1 MPISLKSLK
10 KLPEGPGVYFFKK
23 GKEILY
29 IGKATSLR
37 DRVRSYLARD
47 VAATRGVRVAR
58 LPLVST
64 RVDYLTTGSVLEAL
78 LLEAELIKKHLPSFN
93 TREKDD
99 KSFLHIVITDEP
111 WPRVLLV
118 RGKDLKG
125 EKMVFGPFPNGGE
138 LKKAMVLIRKIFPF
152 RDKCQPLDSAQ
163 DKPCFN
169 AQIGLC
175 PGVCSGVID
184 QKIYRKQIAQLK
196 LFLSGKQQKLYR
208 ELEKEMKI
216 LVKNEDFEMAKVI
229 RDRIFSL
236 KHIRDVALIMADKIK
251 GHPMSCNLRIEAYD
265 IAHMSGQNTVGV
277 MAVVEDGEPMKSEYR
292 KFKLK
297 GEAKNVSNDT
307 ANLKEVLTRRF
318 NHTEWPRPKIIVV
331 DGGLA
336 QVNVAKKIIKE
347 NKTNIAVIG
356 VVKNDHHKPERLIG
370 DIKILDDHLA
380 KQILLANNEAHR
392 FTLAYHSLIRG
403 KIIG

>member
-47 VAATRGVRVAR
+47 VAATRGVRVAG

-64 RVDYLTTGSVLEAL
+64 RVDHLTTGSVLEAL
-78 LLEAELIKKHLPSFN
+78 LLEAELIKKHLPPFN

-99 KSFLHIVITDEP
+99 KSFLHIVITDES

-125 EKMVFGPFPNGGE
+125 EKIVYGPFPNGGE
-138 LKKAMVLIRKIFPF
+138 LKKAMVLIRKIFPY
-152 RDKCQPLDSAQ
+152 RDKCQPFDSAQ
-163 DKPCFN
+163 GKPCFN

-175 PGVCSGVID
+175 PGVCSGAID
-184 QKIYRKQIAQLK
+184 QKTYRKQISQLK
-196 LFLSGKQQKLYR
+196 LFLSGKQKSLYR
-208 ELEKEMKI
+208 ELAREMKL
-216 LVKNEDFEMAKVI
+216 LVEGQKFEEAQIV

-236 KHIRDVALIMADKIK
+236 KHIRDVALIARDKENE
-251 GHPMSCNLRIEAYD
+251 PLERIEAYD

-277 MAVVEDGEPMKSEYR
+277 MTVVEGGELMKNEYR

-297 GEAKNVSNDT
+297 GDNKDKTNDT
-307 ANLKEVLTRRF
+307 ANLREILTRRF
-318 NHTEWPRPKIIVV
+318 AHNEWPRAKIIVV
-331 DGGLA
+331 DGGVA
-336 QVNVAKKIIKE
+336 QVNVAKKVVKE
-347 NKTNIAVIG
+347 NKTNISIIG
-356 VVKNDHHKPERLIG
+356 VVKNDKHKPTRLIG
-370 DIKILDDHLA
+370 GIKILNDELSRA
-380 KQILLANNEAHR
+380 ILLANSEAHR
-392 FTLAYHSLIRG
+392 FSIAYHRQIRG

>member
-23 GKEILY
+23 GKVILY

-47 VAATRGVRVAR
+47 VAATRGVRVAG

-78 LLEAELIKKHLPSFN
+78 LLETELIKKHQPPFN

-99 KSFLHIVITDEP
+99 KSFLHIVITNEP

-118 RGKDLKG
+118 RGKDLKD
-125 EKMVFGPFPNGGE
+125 EKVVFGPFPNGGE

-152 RDKCQPLDSAQ
+152 RDKCVPQNG
-163 DKPCFN
+163 KPCFN
-169 AQIGLC
+169 EQSGLC
-175 PGVCSGVID
+175 PGVCSGAIG
-184 QKIYRKQIAQLK
+184 QKVYRKQIAQLK
-196 LFLSGKQQKLYR
+196 LFLSGKQKSLYR
-208 ELEKEMKI
+208 ELEREMKS
-216 LVKNEDFEMAKVI
+216 LVKEQKFEEAKVI

-236 KHIRDVALIMADKIK
+236 KHIRDVALIARDKS
-251 GHPMSCNLRIEAYD
+251 GDHQDRIEAYD

-277 MAVVEDGEPMKSEYR
+277 MVVVEDGEPIKSDYR

-318 NHTEWPRPKIIVV
+318 KHTEWPRPKIMVV

-356 VVKNDHHKPERLIG
+356 VVKNDRHKPERLIG
-370 DIKILDDHLA
+370 DTKILNDELA
-380 KQILLANNEAHR
+380 RQILLANNEAHR
-392 FTLAYHSLIRG
+392 FALAYHSLIRG
-403 KIIG
+403 KIVG